1 MGRVR
6 AWEAAAVVLI
16 AIAAP
21 VITIPLAAPEAHH
34 GSCRGP
40 GIDVALMRMFPTGG
54 IGIPSTNHAGV
65 AEDGSLGCVDRAA
78 LVAAWSPQ
86 DTNFTLEGKVTERAE
101 GKLTVGTEENI
112 IFHVA
117 YGEKTEI
124 KRKDGSA
131 GTEKDLQKGVKI
143 RVEGELA
150 ESGEINA
157 RKIELE

>member
-1 MGRVR
+1 MGRIG
-6 AWEAAAVVLI
+6 ACEAAAVILI
-16 AIAAP
+16 AIAACLLG
-21 VITIPLAAPEAHH
+21 T
-34 GSCRGP
+34 
-40 GIDVALMRMFPTGG
+40 D
-54 IGIPSTNHAGV
+54 HAG
-65 AEDGSLGCVDRAA
+65 ALGPADTSALEAA
-78 LVAAWSPQ
+78 SPQ

-101 GKLTVGTEENI
+101 GKLTVSTEENI
-112 IFHVA
+112 IFHVV

>member
-6 AWEAAAVVLI
+6 VWEAAAVVLI
-16 AIAAP
+16 AIAAA
-21 VITIPLAAPEAHH
+21 VIAIPLAAPEMDH

-40 GIDVALMRMFPTGG
+40 GIDAALMRYFPTGSV
-54 IGIPSTNHAGV
+54 GIPSPNDAGV
-65 AEDGSLGCVDRAA
+65 TEDGSRGCVDIAA
-78 LVAAWSPQ
+78 LVAARSPQ

-101 GKLTVGTEENI
+101 GKLTVSTEENI

-157 RKIELE
+157 KKIELE

>member
-6 AWEAAAVVLI
+6 AWEAAAVTLI
-16 AIAAP
+16 AIAVA
-21 VITIPLAAPEAHH
+21 VIAIPLAAPETHH

-40 GIDVALMRMFPTGG
+40 GIDVTLMRIFPTTG
-54 IGIPSTNHAGV
+54 IGVPSTNHTELAD
-65 AEDGSLGCVDRAA
+65 DGSLRCVDRPT
-78 LVAAWSPQ
+78 LVAASSPQ
-86 DTNFTLEGKVTERAE
+86 DTNFTLEGKVTERVD
-101 GKLTVGTEENI
+101 GKLTVSTEENI

-117 YGEKTEI
+117 YGERTEI

-131 GTEKDLQKGVKI
+131 GTENDLQKGVKI

-157 RKIELE
+157 KKIELE